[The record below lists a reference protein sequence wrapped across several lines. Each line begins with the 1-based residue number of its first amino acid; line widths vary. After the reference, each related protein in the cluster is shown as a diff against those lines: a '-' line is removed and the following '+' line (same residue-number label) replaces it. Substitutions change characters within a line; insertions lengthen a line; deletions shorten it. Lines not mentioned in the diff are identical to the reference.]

1 MVITMTKMTK
11 RDYFNRILAYAHD
24 EDKEFILHEL
34 DLLAK
39 KNSGERKPT
48 ANQVAN
54 ESIKETIVSV
64 LSNGGAMTIGQ
75 ICKADESFADLSS
88 QKVSALVR
96 QLVLDGKVVRE
107 EVKRVAYF
115 SLA

>member
-1 MVITMTKMTK
+1 MTKMTK
-11 RDYFNRILAYAHD
+11 RDYFNRILSYAHE

-48 ANQVAN
+48 ATQEAN
-54 ESIKETIVSV
+54 EAIKEAIVEG
-64 LSNGGAMTIGQ
+64 LGTNAWTIGE
-75 ICKADESFADLSS
+75 ICKGVGACTDLSS

-96 QLVLDGKVVRE
+96 QLVLEGKVVRTE
-107 EVKRVAYF
+107 EKRKAFFSVAQ
-115 SLA
+115 